1 MGFIRNQDIPFAM
14 PHSKPNFGD
23 GWEHI
28 PRWLRVVLFAI
39 AVAAMILVVYLTR

>member
-1 MGFIRNQDIPFAM
+1 MTHDIVDPE
-14 PHSKPNFGD
+14 PHARPKFGD
-23 GWEHI
+23 GWEYI